1 MESNFNNPFAPDEA
15 QKPESVEVP
24 TSEPVTAAPA
34 TEAELSLGLTR
45 FRTCRWQ
52 QPAEDG
58 NAEFCTHRE
67 VKPYAGV
74 ATFDANAWC
83 PDCVHYKLRRTP
95 KKRSPDDYEY

>member
-1 MESNFNNPFAPDEA
+1 MAPESDSAPDVSSELDVS
-15 QKPESVEVP
+15 SV
-24 TSEPVTAAPA
+24 PA
-34 TEAELSLGLTR
+34 TDEAALSPGFAR

-67 VKPYAGV
+67 VKPYAG
-74 ATFDANAWC
+74 ATNFDANAWC

-95 KKRSPDDYEY
+95 KKRSTDDYAY

>member
-1 MESNFNNPFAPDEA
+1 MESNFNNPFEPD
-15 QKPESVEVP
+15 PGDESPASDAP
-24 TSEPVTAAPA
+24 TSPAAAPA
-34 TEAELSLGLTR
+34 AETALSPGFQR
-45 FRTCRWQ
+45 FRTCRWM

-67 VKPYAGV
+67 VKPYAGA

-95 KKRSPDDYEY
+95 KKRSPDDYAY

>member
-1 MESNFNNPFAPDEA
+1 MESNFNNPFASDPVEEPGPSEA
-15 QKPESVEVP
+15 PTPEPS
-24 TSEPVTAAPA
+24 TATAAEVA
-34 TEAELSLGLTR
+34 LSPGFAR
-45 FRTCRWQ
+45 FRSCRWQ

-67 VKPYAGV
+67 VKPYAGA

-95 KKRSPDDYEY
+95 KKRSPDDYSY